1 MNFLETVI
9 CRSVHVFNQ
18 SFNYSKKNNKPAH
31 LRSDLDPLLIIALM
45 GFYLFVCV
53 VFVHVFC
60 FWWS

>member
-1 MNFLETVI
+1 MTVKRI
-9 CRSVHVFNQ
+9 
-18 SFNYSKKNNKPAH
+18 KPAY
-31 LRSDLDPLLIIALM
+31 LRFDPDPLLIIALM

>member
-18 SFNYSKKNNKPAH
+18 SFNDSKKNNKPAY